1 MDTKTQIQ
9 QDMKTAMRT
18 GDTQTRDT
26 LRLLAAAIKQVEVD
40 EQKEL
45 DDTAVQAIVM
55 KQAKQRRESISE
67 YENAGRDDLAATE
80 KAELA
85 VIEKYLPQMMS
96 KEEIIALAQPIIAD
110 LGATDPKQMG
120 AVMGRLMP
128 QVKGKADGKLVNQV
142 IRELLA

>member
-26 LRLLAAAIKQVEVD
+26 LRLLSAAIKQVEVD
-40 EQKEL
+40 ERQVL

-55 KQAKQRRESISE
+55 KQAKQRRESIIE
-67 YENAGRDDLAATE
+67 YEKAGRDDLAATE
-80 KAELA
+80 KVELA

-110 LGATDPKQMG
+110 MGANDPKQMG
-120 AVMGRLMP
+120 AIMGRLMP